1 MNLRWLWLN
10 HVPAGIELAPEERG
24 ELNRQVHQLR
34 KNPAID
40 PAARR
45 RYRREAFMLVA
56 PLVIL
61 FCIWTIWLSPNNL
74 TGWWK
79 TVVGCGSIFIYNII
93 LWLFIA
99 FAYYR
104 TNAPYVRRALNRIGH
119 PVCVTCGYPLL
130 GLDETSPCP
139 ECGSAR
145 WKDDLKPQENT
156 PASSPESTA

>member
-10 HVPAGIELAPEERG
+10 HVPPGIELAQEERV
-24 ELNRQVHQLR
+24 ELRKHVHALR
-34 KNPAID
+34 KNPDTD
-40 PAARR
+40 PAARK
-45 RYRREAFMLVA
+45 RYRRESLMLIA
-56 PLVIL
+56 PLVII

-79 TVVGCGSIFIYNII
+79 TLVSCSSIFIYNII

-119 PVCVTCGYPLL
+119 PVCVACGYPLF
-130 GLDETSPCP
+130 GLADAAPCP

-145 WKDDLKPQENT
+145 WMDDLQPRDNA
-156 PASSPESTA
+156 PASSPESAA